1 VGTPISYTIT
11 VNPTPVVNAITNI
24 TVCNGASVPASAFAS
39 TPAGAT
45 FTWTNSNT
53 AIGLAASGTGNTP
66 VFTATN
72 TSGSPVTATVAV
84 TPTLSGCVGTP
95 ISYTITVNPT
105 PVVNAITNITVCNG
119 ASVPASA
126 FASTPAGATFT
137 WTNSNTA
144 IGLAASGTGNTP
156 VFTATNTSGSPVT
169 ATVAVTP
176 TLSGCVGTPVT
187 YTITVNPTPAAPT
200 VANVTICPNNSAT
213 LTATAPGGNYE
224 WFDALV
230 GGNLLGT
237 GASYSTPVLTTSTSY
252 FVQTSINGCVSPRTT
267 VTVTIAPALTV
278 NAGLDATICNGDSYT
293 LGVTPNGLGF
303 SYSWSELPAN
313 PNFSS
318 IFNPTVSPT
327 ITTTY
332 VVAVTDANN
341 CFGSDTVT
349 ITVNPTP
356 VVNAIT
362 NITVCNGASV
372 PASAFAST
380 PAGAT
385 FTWTNSNTAI
395 GLAASGSGNTPAFTA
410 TNTSG
415 SPVTATVAVTP
426 TLSGCVGTPVTYTI
440 TVNPTPTVTV
450 PANITVCGGN
460 NVPASAFAS
469 VPASAT
475 FTWTN
480 SNTAIG
486 LAASGSGNTPAFTAT
501 NTSGS
506 PITATVAVTPTLNG
520 CVGVPVSYTITVNAG
535 AITTVPTNITVCPGA
550 TIPASAFTSTPA
562 GATFTWTN
570 SNTAIG
576 LAASGT
582 GNTPAFTATNTSGS
596 PVISTITVVGTS
608 SGCVGPP
615 ASYTITVN
623 PIVSSTSSISIC
635 QGDSFLVGGVY
646 YSATG
651 SYSETLT
658 SSFGC
663 DSIATINLT
672 LNPVVSSSVNLA
684 VCSGDSMLIQ
694 GNYYADA
701 GSYSF
706 NFTSSLGCD
715 SIVTYNLSVN
725 PLPTISILG
734 GGLINLG
741 ESVNLTVIPISAS
754 FSYFWSPSSGLSC
767 VSCAQPIASPSE
779 STWYFVSVTD
789 ANGCQATDSVFVE
802 VDPSSSLY
810 IPNIFSPNDDGNNDI
825 YLVRGKGVSQFL
837 LQIYNRWGQL
847 VFESNDIENGWDGT
861 KDGNPFNQGVFV
873 YKITATMSS
882 GKKINETGNITL
894 LR

>member
-1 VGTPISYTIT
+1 VG
-11 VNPTPVVNAITNI
+11 V
-24 TVCNGASVPASAFAS
+24 
-39 TPAGAT
+39 
-45 FTWTNSNT
+45 
-53 AIGLAASGTGNTP
+53 
-66 VFTATN
+66 
-72 TSGSPVTATVAV
+72 
-84 TPTLSGCVGTP
+84 
-95 ISYTITVNPT
+95 
-105 PVVNAITNITVCNG
+105 
-119 ASVPASA
+119 
-126 FASTPAGATFT
+126 
-137 WTNSNTA
+137 
-144 IGLAASGTGNTP
+144 
-156 VFTATNTSGSPVT
+156 
-169 ATVAVTP
+169 
-176 TLSGCVGTPVT
+176 PVT

-213 LTATAPGGNYE
+213 LTASAPGGNYE
-224 WFDALV
+224 WYDALV

-237 GASYSTPVLTTSTSY
+237 GASFSTPVLITSTSY

-349 ITVNPTP
+349 ITVNPMP

-372 PASAFAST
+372 PASAFSSA

-385 FTWTNSNTAI
+385 FTWSNSNTAI
-395 GLAASGSGNTPAFTA
+395 GLAASGTGNTPVFTA

-415 SPVTATVAVTP
+415 SPVTATVSVTP
-426 TLSGCVGTPVTYTI
+426 TLSGCVGVPVTYTI

-460 NVPASAFAS
+460 NVSASAFTS
-469 VPASAT
+469 VPAGAT

-480 SNTAIG
+480 SNIAIG
-486 LAASGSGNTPAFTAT
+486 LAASGTGNTPAFTAI
-501 NTSGS
+501 NPTSS
-506 PITATVAVTPTLNG
+506 AITATVSVTPTLNG

-535 AITTVPTNITVCPGA
+535 AVTTVPTNITVCPGA
-550 TIPASAFTSTPA
+550 TIPASAFASAPA
-562 GATFTWTN
+562 GASFVWTN

-596 PVISTITVVGTS
+596 PIVSTITVVGTS

-615 ASYTITVN
+615 AFYTITVN

-646 YSATG
+646 YSSTG

-672 LNPVVSSSVNLA
+672 VNPVVSSNVNLA

-694 GNYYADA
+694 GDYYTDA

-779 STWYFVSVTD
+779 STWYFVTVTN
-789 ANGCQATDSVFVE
+789 ANGCQATDSIFVE

-810 IPNIFSPNDDGNNDI
+810 IPNIFSPNDDGNNDV
-825 YLVRGKGVSQFL
+825 YLVRGKGISLFL

-882 GKKINETGNITL
+882 GKKINETGNVTL
-894 LR
+894 VR